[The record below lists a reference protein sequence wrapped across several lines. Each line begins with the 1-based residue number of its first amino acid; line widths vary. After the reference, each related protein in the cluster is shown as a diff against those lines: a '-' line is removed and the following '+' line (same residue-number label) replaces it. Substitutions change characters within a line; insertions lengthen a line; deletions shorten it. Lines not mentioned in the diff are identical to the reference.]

1 MRLNRLKLESFKNL
15 VDISIDFDEDEL
27 STVLIG
33 ANGSGKSNVIE
44 AIVTIFRDLDLEDAT
59 SFRYQISYTCHG
71 NKVEINNRLGKSGIS
86 IKVNQHVISKS
97 NFFAEKSKF
106 LPAHVFGYYS
116 GSSRR
121 LELLFDKHQVKYYKR
136 VISPESQ
143 FDDVH
148 DVELR
153 RLFYCRQTYGQL
165 ALLSYF
171 AFGAASAKKFLKDQF
186 QISGFNS
193 ALLILRKPRWANA
206 TPTEHQKTHGDPRF
220 WYSAGLV
227 RVLLDKL
234 WEFSLAPISGGSR
247 EQDDYRA
254 KPGSEDQVYIFIKN
268 QDDLREIA
276 KSFGDEKTFF
286 SLLET
291 LDISDLIREVKIW
304 VNKDQVKGEIPFHEI
319 SDGEKQLLSVLGLMR
334 FTGREESLFLLDE
347 PDTHLNPMWK
357 WSYLHLIK
365 EVAERN
371 SESHIVLTSHDPLT
385 MGSLK
390 ASQVQVMS
398 VSDDNKTRV
407 SPPRVDPR
415 GLGFTNILTQIFGM
429 PSTVDPHTQSKLD
442 DRNALLRLEERSVA
456 QERNLLEINKT
467 LKGLGFL
474 LEDREEEYLLFLRA
488 FEDVKKER
496 FTEFS
501 ADQIAAR
508 NEVARKIMAELVAR
522 RGDAK

>member
-1 MRLNRLKLESFKNL
+1 MRLNWLKLESFKNL
-15 VDISIDFDEDEL
+15 ADVSINFDEDEL
-27 STVLIG
+27 ATVLIG

-44 AIVTIFRDLDLEDAT
+44 ALVTIFRDLDLEDVT
-59 SFRYQISYTCHG
+59 SFRYHISYNCYG
-71 NKVEINNRLGKSGIS
+71 NQVEINNRLGKSGIS
-86 IKVNQHVISKS
+86 IKVNHRAKSKS
-97 NFFAEKSKF
+97 DFFAKKSEY
-106 LPAHVFGYYS
+106 LPAHIFGYYS

-153 RLFYCRQTYGQL
+153 RLFYCRQSYGQL

-171 AFGAASAKKFLKDQF
+171 AFGTASAKTFLKRQF
-186 QISGFNS
+186 QITGFNS
-193 ALLILRKPRWANA
+193 ALLVLRKPRWANA
-206 TPTEHQKTHGDPRF
+206 APTEHQRTHGDPRF

-227 RVLLDKL
+227 RTLLDKL
-234 WEFSLAPISGGSR
+234 WDYALAPISGTSR
-247 EQDDYRA
+247 EQDDYRT
-254 KPGSEDQVYIFIKN
+254 KPGSEDQVYIFIKDQEDLN
-268 QDDLREIA
+268 QIA
-276 KSFGDEKTFF
+276 KSFGDEKSFF
-286 SLLET
+286 ALLET
-291 LDISDLIREVKIW
+291 LDISDLIRDVRIW
-304 VNKDQVKGEIPFHEI
+304 VDKEKVKGEIPFHEI

-365 EVAERN
+365 EVAARN
-371 SESHIVLTSHDPLT
+371 SESHIILTSHDPLT

-398 VSDDNKTRV
+398 VSDEGRTIV
-407 SPPRVDPR
+407 SPPRVDPK

-429 PSTVDPHTQSKLD
+429 PSTVDPDTQLKLD
-442 DRNALLRLEERSVA
+442 SRNALLRLEERSVA
-456 QERNLLEINKT
+456 QERSLLEINKT

-488 FEDVKKER
+488 FEDIKKDR

-501 ADQIAAR
+501 ADEIAAR
-508 NEVARKIMAELVAR
+508 NEVAKKILADIMAR
-522 RGDAK
+522 RGAGR